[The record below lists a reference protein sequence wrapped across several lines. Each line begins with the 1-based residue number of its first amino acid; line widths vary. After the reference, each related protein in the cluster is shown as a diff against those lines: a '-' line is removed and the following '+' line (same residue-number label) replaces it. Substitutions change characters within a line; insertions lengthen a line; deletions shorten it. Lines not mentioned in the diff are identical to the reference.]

1 MTDELLRVLQA
12 ACDWLSANSR
22 VTPAAAGLALVM
34 LIAWRARRTARADTG
49 PCRRCEAGYQLEG
62 LPTWGRDS
70 RQVCLRCPRC
80 QAYYAKEITGP
91 HVLKVDESWVRAR
104 WPEPLQG

>member
-1 MTDELLRVLQA
+1 MTDELMQVLQVTS
-12 ACDWLSANSR
+12 DWLSAYSW
-22 VTPAAAGLALVM
+22 VTPAAAGLTLLMSIGWLAS
-34 LIAWRARRTARADTG
+34 RRGRADTG
-49 PCRRCEAGYQLEG
+49 PCRRCEAGYQLQG

-104 WPEPLQG
+104 WPEPQQG